1 MLRALALLAVVGTAA
16 AETERQRVE
25 AMVDALPELATLAH
39 GRARV
44 VVHGA
49 VAKRREVLRVTE
61 QVLGDVA
68 RRFTQKD
75 GAAHAA
81 IRLCLLSDVG
91 RYREAAGAF
100 DSVPSD
106 WGFYRPDLRV
116 AIANL
121 GASIGNL
128 RHELVHP
135 LIGDDF
141 PAIPAWL
148 NEGIAALYGTAR
160 WDGKRFE
167 FLVNYRLADL
177 QAAIKAGTLPTI
189 AQLAASTADDVRG
202 DRAMTYY
209 AMSRYVLLFVE
220 RRGRLSALYADLRGA
235 ERATHA
241 KILAGYVDDATF
253 IAWAKKLRRPARA

>member
-1 MLRALALLAVVGTAA
+1 MSRALAVLLALTHAAA
-16 AETERQRVE
+16 AETERARVD
-25 AMVDALPELATLAH
+25 AMVDTLPQLATLAH

-49 VAKRREVLRVTE
+49 VARRKQREVVRVAE
-61 QVLGDVA
+61 QVIGDVA
-68 RRFTQKD
+68 RRFTATT
-75 GAAHAA
+75 GAPHAE
-81 IRLCLLSDVG
+81 IRLCLLSDEQ
-91 RYREAAGAF
+91 RYRDAARAF
-100 DSVPSD
+100 DSTPSD
-106 WGFYRPDLRV
+106 WGFYRGDLRV

-141 PAIPAWL
+141 PRIPAWL

-160 WDGKRFE
+160 WTGKRFE
-167 FLVNYRLADL
+167 FLVNYRLKDL

-209 AMSRYVLLFVE
+209 AMARYVLLFVE
-220 RRGRLSALYADLRGA
+220 QRGKLSALYADLR
-235 ERATHA
+235 ATAPEAHA
-241 KILAGYVDDATF
+241 KVLAGYVDDAAF
-253 IAWAKKLRRPARA
+253 IAWARKLRR